1 MKIMILVKRFPPKRI
16 GGTEL
21 ATLSIA
27 NHLSGKDH
35 QVHVV
40 TTYDEGTREA
50 DSKHKFSVHRI
61 HFPGIRFLG
70 VFIFSLNVLRLA
82 YDLKPDLIHAQGV
95 GMGFTALVIK
105 KLLKIKYV
113 IWGRGTDVFAEGKL
127 KRIISKMELR
137 GACAVISLT
146 NKMQKKIKETYAVKN
161 SYTIPNGIE
170 LDKFDFKNRKISR
183 EHLDIPEGIPL
194 ITFVGNLRRV
204 KGVEYLIKAFQIL
217 LNSGRDCKL
226 LIIGDGPERKD
237 LISLVDTLG
246 IQKNV
251 IFTGSIPRENI
262 MDYLRISDIFVLP
275 SLSEGF
281 PNVILEA
288 MAAGLPI
295 VTTNFEGSSEIVE
308 DGVNGFIVQTKNP
321 KALADSIAE
330 ILDDFNVKQSMS
342 ARNRE
347 AVAKYDWGNIIIHLE
362 KIYDQCLGLNN
373 SD

>member
-1 MKIMILVKRFPPKRI
+1 
-16 GGTEL
+16 
-21 ATLSIA
+21 
-27 NHLSGKDH
+27 
-35 QVHVV
+35 
-40 TTYDEGTREA
+40 
-50 DSKHKFSVHRI
+50 
-61 HFPGIRFLG
+61 
-70 VFIFSLNVLRLA
+70 
-82 YDLKPDLIHAQGV
+82 
-95 GMGFTALVIK
+95 
-105 KLLKIKYV
+105 
-113 IWGRGTDVFAEGKL
+113 
-127 KRIISKMELR
+127 
-137 GACAVISLT
+137 
-146 NKMQKKIKETYAVKN
+146 
-161 SYTIPNGIE
+161 
-170 LDKFDFKNRKISR
+170 
-183 EHLDIPEGIPL
+183 
-194 ITFVGNLRRV
+194 
-204 KGVEYLIKAFQIL
+204 
-217 LNSGRDCKL
+217 
-226 LIIGDGPERKD
+226 
-237 LISLVDTLG
+237 
-246 IQKNV
+246 
-251 IFTGSIPRENI
+251 